1 MRGGDV
7 DERGRRR
14 VRGSRGDAATRSWGP
29 VSLARPQAAR
39 ASVGSRNL
47 APQPVT
53 PMLPPDP
60 IRPPGAGV
68 APPPPAAPLVVV
80 AGATGRLGRHV
91 VGALVRR
98 GWRVRALTRAPAR
111 AAHLGAHDVVQADLA
126 RPAAGALA
134 RACAGAQAVF
144 SCAGASLD
152 LHALRDRTSFA
163 AVDRDGNLALVAAA
177 RRAGV
182 QRFAYVSLFGGRPL
196 RATAYAAAHEAV
208 ADALAAG
215 PLPWAV
221 VRPTAF
227 FSSFDEA
234 LRQAAAGGAVVVGDG
249 LARTNPIAEA
259 DLAELCAAAVLDGEG
274 DVPAGGPVTYTR
286 REIAELAASAAG
298 RAPRVRHVPPGA
310 LRAAA
315 RLLGAANPRL
325 AALVEFGARASVTDA
340 VAPAY
345 GTRELGAYL
354 AERAAA
360 LRGDTAAPA
369 PPRAGAGGRRAD
381 RAGAPAA
388 LPGA

>member
-1 MRGGDV
+1 
-7 DERGRRR
+7 
-14 VRGSRGDAATRSWGP
+14 
-29 VSLARPQAAR
+29 
-39 ASVGSRNL
+39 
-47 APQPVT
+47 
-53 PMLPPDP
+53 MLPPDP
-60 IRPPGAGV
+60 IRPPGPVV
-68 APPPPAAPLVVV
+68 APPSPAAPLVVV

-126 RPAAGALA
+126 RPAAAGALA

-163 AVDRDGNLALVAAA
+163 EVDRDGNLALVAAA

-182 QRFAYVSLFGGRPL
+182 QRFAYVSLFGGQPL

-286 REIAELAASAAG
+286 REIAELAAAAAG

-325 AALVEFGARASVTDA
+325 AALVDFGARASVTDA

-354 AERAAA
+354 AGRAAA
-360 LRGDTAAPA
+360 MRGGTAPPA
-369 PPRAGAGGRRAD
+369 PPRAGAGGRRAEP
-381 RAGAPAA
+381 AGAPAGF
-388 LPGA
+388 PGA